1 MKQYK
6 IGFICVHNSCR
17 SQMAEAITKLKY
29 SDRLIAYS
37 AGTHTKP
44 QINQDAVRLVKQ
56 RYGVDMNETQYSKT
70 LTEIPPLDIV
80 VTMGCEVDCPYLPSQ
95 LRLDFGLEDPTGK
108 DDAFFYQTMDLI
120 ESKLLALLKQ
130 IDTLETK

>member
-29 SDRLIAYS
+29 SNRLIAYS

-44 QINQDAVRLVKQ
+44 KINQDAVRLVKE
-56 RYGVDMNETQYSKT
+56 RYGVDMEKTQYSKT
-70 LTEIPPLDIV
+70 LDEIPPVDIV

-108 DDAFFYQTMDLI
+108 DDSFFFHTMDLI
-120 ESKLLALLKQ
+120 ESKVIDLLKQ
-130 IDTLETK
+130 LDDLESK

>member
-17 SQMAEAITKLKY
+17 SQIAEAITKLKY
-29 SDRLIAYS
+29 SSRLIAYS

-44 QINQDAVRLVKQ
+44 KINQDAVRLVKE
-56 RYGVDMNETQYSKT
+56 RYGVDMEQTQYSKT
-70 LTEIPPLDIV
+70 LDEIPPVDIV

-108 DDAFFYQTMDLI
+108 DDTFFYQTMDLI
-120 ESKLLALLKQ
+120 ESKVLELLKQ
-130 IDTLETK
+130 LDDLESK